1 MSNICI
7 TDIILS
13 SMERGKLTALVL
25 LDLSK
30 AFDSINHL
38 ILLEK
43 LQIHG
48 VSAEATQWLK
58 VTRQESVRSYWF
70 CFVYGTPKNSWC
82 TTGYDF
88 GTLIIQHLYK

>member
-1 MSNICI
+1 
-7 TDIILS
+7 
-13 SMERGKLTALVL
+13 MERGKLTALVL